1 MTLEALFAALSRRV
15 AKSGT
20 SPTYQKSKD
29 TVAYV
34 ETAKTS
40 HTSGLRN
47 CGHSHIALGYGVN
60 QKNSHGRP
68 ICSRG
73 NMPAQA
79 TANSVMASAK
89 RLIEVRHCW
98 CNNNKMAEISVP
110 AWPIP
115 IHQTKLT
122 IAKPQPIG
130 MLIPQIPTPLVNSHV
145 AAAIRLCNKPKE
157 TRMPRTHQT
166 VVFRLRTMP
175 AILSET
181 DARLWPS
188 SITGPT

>member
-89 RLIEVRHCW
+89 RLIGVRHCW
-98 CNNNKMAEISVP
+98 CNNNKRAEISVP
-110 AWPIP
+110 AGPIP

-130 MLIPQIPTPLVNSHV
+130 MLIPQIPTPLVNSRPIV
-145 AAAIRLCNKPKE
+145 R
-157 TRMPRTHQT
+157 
-166 VVFRLRTMP
+166 F
-175 AILSET
+175 
-181 DARLWPS
+181 S
-188 SITGPT
+188 SIRKENEIASPNSHPGRYPLPGTIALVCSVTVLKEGPGAMIG

>member
-40 HTSGLRN
+40 HTRGLRN
-47 CGHSHIALGYGVN
+47 CGHSHIALGYGVS

-130 MLIPQIPTPLVNSHV
+130 RLIPQIPTPLMISQARATVSIITIV
-145 AAAIRLCNKPKE
+145 KVRAKPA
-157 TRMPRTHQT
+157 TQPRE
-166 VVFRLRTMP
+166 VGRVRTM
-175 AILSET
+175 ALILSVTEEKV
-181 DARLWPS
+181 
-188 SITGPT
+188 

>member
-115 IHQTKLT
+115 IPQTKLT

-130 MLIPQIPTPLVNSHV
+130 MLIDQMPTPLMISQATATLSTITNENARPNPASQPSDIGRVKT
-145 AAAIRLCNKPKE
+145 IE
-157 TRMPRTHQT
+157 
-166 VVFRLRTMP
+166 
-175 AILSET
+175 AILSVT
-181 DARLWPS
+181 VA
-188 SITGPT
+188 